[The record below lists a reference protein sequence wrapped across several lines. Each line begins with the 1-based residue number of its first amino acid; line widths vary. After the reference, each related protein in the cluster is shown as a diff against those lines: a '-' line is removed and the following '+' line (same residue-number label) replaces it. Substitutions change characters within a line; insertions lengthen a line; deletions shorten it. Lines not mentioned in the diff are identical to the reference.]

1 AAHHTPAILLEKT
14 TSAEVIESGKN
25 GFLSPQGQPSVF
37 ADTIKKVLSDKKN
50 LDNVGKTASE
60 TLGLRWSQLMP
71 EVEDRYRHLILRKQ
85 ND

>member
-1 AAHHTPAILLEKT
+1 MAK
-14 TSAEVIESGKN
+14 VINKKNEGKN
-25 GFLSPQGQPSVF
+25 KSNKDVLK
-37 ADTIKKVLSDKKN
+37 TIKKVLSDKKN